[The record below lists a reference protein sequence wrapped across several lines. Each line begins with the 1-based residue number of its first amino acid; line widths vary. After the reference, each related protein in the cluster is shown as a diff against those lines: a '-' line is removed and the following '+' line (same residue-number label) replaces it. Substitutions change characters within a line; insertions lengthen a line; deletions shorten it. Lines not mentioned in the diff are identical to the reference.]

1 VAVPWLPPGTR
12 GASLRCAWVAC
23 GRGNLAF
30 RARKGAIFAVC
41 GACFRQ
47 GIQRGGRRR
56 RGGARLGPC
65 CQEKFARPQRS
76 CIWRASSS
84 FRRCGAKM
92 RRPQL
97 GLHCPLFFSA
107 GGRWCRVAARSRCAP
122 QWRPA
127 PRSGR
132 RPASEERPVP
142 DGRCRGGPPSRGR
155 CRGRLAPRRRRS
167 PAGPPARAAEGRR
180 PSGPGRH
187 AGLRGPGRGAV
198 GGEAGQGKA
207 PRRGVD
213 GEAARVRG
221 VRQVAAL
228 GLRWGAC
235 RAGQGR
241 GPAIAQRGDGARGV
255 VELHRAAAGA
265 LRRLQLQQLPR
276 RFSGGPGEAS
286 YASWRRA
293 GSRPTS
299 PRGGRRASR

>member
-23 GRGNLAF
+23 GEF
-30 RARKGAIFAVC
+30 SAV
-41 GACFRQ
+41 AV
-47 GIQRGGRRR
+47 
-56 RGGARLGPC
+56 GGAAEHGWDHAAR
-65 CQEKFARPQRS
+65 KFARPQRS

-84 FRRCGAKM
+84 FRRCGVEGWAATCK
-92 RRPQL
+92 L

-142 DGRCRGGPPSRGR
+142 DGRCRGGRGR

-241 GPAIAQRGDGARGV
+241 GPAIAQRGDGRGV

-276 RFSGGPGEAS
+276 RFSGGPGLPTLPGGGPA
-286 YASWRRA
+286 RA
-293 GSRPTS
+293 PH
-299 PRGGRRASR
+299 PREVADAHPG